1 MKITNKETIEMIN
14 VLSSDSIQNKI
25 LPRKLSFAIGKN
37 LEGLRSQIYNPYLE
51 ELKKLGNQYQKI
63 DEDGKPVRENGR
75 TVYTDR
81 EAYGRELQE
90 LLDIENDFDM
100 HTISEG
106 VLDQC
111 ENEEKYSELNV
122 KETIVLMKMLE
133 E

>member
-37 LEGLRSQIYNPYLE
+37 LEKLRSQIYKPYLE
-51 ELKKLGNQYQKI
+51 ELKKLEKQYQET
-63 DEDGKPVRENGR
+63 DENGR
-75 TVYTDR
+75 TAYTDR
-81 EAYGRELQE
+81 EAYEKELQE
-90 LLDIENDFDM
+90 LLDIENDFNM
-100 HTISEG
+100 HTISDD

-111 ENEEKYSELNV
+111 ENKDKYSNLNV
-122 KETIVLMKMLE
+122 KETIALMKMLE

>member
-37 LEGLRSQIYNPYLE
+37 LEKLRSQIYKPYLE
-51 ELKKLGNQYQKI
+51 ELKKLEKQYQKT
-63 DEDGKPVRENGR
+63 DENGR
-75 TVYTDR
+75 TAYTDR
-81 EAYGRELQE
+81 EAYEKELQE
-90 LLDIENDFDM
+90 LLDIENDFNM
-100 HTISEG
+100 HTISDD

-111 ENEEKYSELNV
+111 ENKDKYSNLNV
-122 KETIVLMKMLE
+122 KETIALMKMLE

>member
-1 MKITNKETIEMIN
+1 MKITNKETIEIIN
-14 VLSSDSIQNKI
+14 ALSSDSIQNKI

-37 LEGLRSQIYNPYLE
+37 LERLRSQIYKPYLE
-51 ELKKLGNQYQKI
+51 ELKKLENQYQKI

-81 EAYGRELQE
+81 EAYGKELQE

-100 HTISEG
+100 HTISED

-122 KETIVLMKMLE
+122 KETIVLMRMLE

>member
-37 LEGLRSQIYNPYLE
+37 LEILRSQIYKPYLE
-51 ELKKLGNQYQKI
+51 ELKKLESQYQKT
-63 DEDGKPVRENGR
+63 DEDGNPVRENGR

-100 HTISEG
+100 HTISED

-122 KETIVLMKMLE
+122 KETIVLMRMLE